1 MQSTSSGREDSTC
14 PPLSPIDPDD
24 LILLSALLPVEPPRP
39 TCRGRRLAG
48 VAAVT
53 FALIATTVA
62 GQEPEAEVP
71 AGPAA
76 PAEEIAVPSAIGPD
90 DVRPHVEYLA
100 HPDRLG
106 RQGEGLAAAGRYIE
120 QQFRQQKLR
129 PLFGDS
135 FRQEIP
141 DGSGDPMTPPLGTNI
156 GAVLPGSD
164 AALRDEYILVTAHYD
179 HLGVRRG
186 VVYPGAD
193 DNATGVA
200 MMLECARQLAVSPA
214 RPRRSIAFVAFDLEE
229 RLLYGSRWFA
239 AHPPW
244 NIRQVKLF
252 ITADML
258 GRSLGDLPLPA
269 VFVMGSERS
278 DEVRRLLDR
287 LRPPDGLEL
296 ARIGGDIVGTRS
308 DYGPFRDYRIP
319 FLFFSTGEHPD
330 YHTPRDTPDRV
341 DFAKCA
347 RISNVILSVTRAAA
361 DAAQAPQWQ
370 ADPPRDIGEVATILR
385 VTDLLL
391 DSESNGERTMSDL
404 QRAFVTQ
411 VNAKARYIVKRGRIS
426 GEERVWLARAA
437 QILLYSM
444 F

>member
-1 MQSTSSGREDSTC
+1 MKCVSGTARSVAASFPGSLC
-14 PPLSPIDPDD
+14 
-24 LILLSALLPVEPPRP
+24 
-39 TCRGRRLAG
+39 RLAG
-48 VAAVT
+48 GVVLALILAVT
-53 FALIATTVA
+53 TPAAE
-62 GQEPEAEVP
+62 EPQRERPAE
-71 AGPAA
+71 AA
-76 PAEEIAVPSAIGPD
+76 PAKVEIEVPSVIDAEA
-90 DVRPHVEYLA
+90 VRPHIEYLA

-106 RQGEGLAAAGRYIE
+106 RQGEGLLAAGRYIE
-120 QQFRQQKLR
+120 QWFRDQKLQ
-129 PLFGDS
+129 PMFGDR

-141 DGSGDPMTPPLGTNI
+141 DGSDDPAAPPLGTNL

-164 AALRDEYILVTAHYD
+164 PELRDEYILVTAHYD

-186 VVYPGAD
+186 AVYPGAD
-193 DNATGVA
+193 DNASGVA
-200 MMLECARQLAVSPA
+200 MMLECARQLAQSPM
-214 RPRRSIAFVAFDLEE
+214 RPRRSIAFIAFDLEE

-252 ITADML
+252 ITADLL

-269 VFVMGSERS
+269 VFVVGSERS
-278 DEVRRLLDR
+278 DEVRQTLDR
-287 LRPPDGLEL
+287 LRPPEGLEL

-308 DYGPFRDYRIP
+308 DYGPFRDFRIP

-330 YHTPRDTPDRV
+330 YHTPRDTPDRI
-341 DFAKCA
+341 DFAKVA
-347 RISNVILSVTRAAA
+347 RVSNVILTLARRVA
-361 DAAQAPQWQ
+361 DADEAPRWQ
-370 ADPPRDIGEVATILR
+370 PNPPQDIHEVASILR

-391 DSESNGERTMSDL
+391 EAESAGQRKMSDL

-411 VNAKARYIVKRGRIS
+411 VHAKASFIVKRGRIS

>member
-1 MQSTSSGREDSTC
+1 MDLQNGRFPVTR
-14 PPLSPIDPDD
+14 
-24 LILLSALLPVEPPRP
+24 LLLAI
-39 TCRGRRLAG
+39 CRLAPLAATVIAL
-48 VAAVT
+48 VAA
-53 FALIATTVA
+53 IATGEKPDTRS
-62 GQEPEAEVP
+62 P
-71 AGPAA
+71 AGPDA
-76 PAEEIAVPSAIGPD
+76 PVLAPQPAIVVPSSIRPD
-90 DVRPHVEYLA
+90 EIRPHVEYLA

-106 RQGEGLAAAGRYIE
+106 RQGPGLAAAATYIE
-120 QQFRQQKLR
+120 EHFRKLSLQ
-129 PLFGDS
+129 PLFGNS

-141 DGSGDPMTPPLGTNI
+141 DSDPMAAALGTNL
-156 GAVLPGSD
+156 GAILPGSD
-164 AALRDEYILVTAHYD
+164 PALRDEYILVTAHYD

-200 MMLECARQLAVSPA
+200 MMLECARQLAEAPA
-214 RPRRSIAFVAFDLEE
+214 RPRRSIVFIAFDLEE

-244 NIRQVKLF
+244 DIRRIKLF

-269 VFVMGSERS
+269 VFVIGSERS
-278 DEVRRLLDR
+278 DEVRRILDR
-287 LRPPDGLEL
+287 IRPPEGLEL

-347 RISNVILSVTRAAA
+347 RISNVILATTRAAA
-361 DAAQAPQWQ
+361 DADGTPRWES
-370 ADPPRDIGEVATILR
+370 DPPRDLGEVAAILR

-391 DSESNGERTMSDL
+391 EAELSDQRRMSDL

-411 VNAKARYIVKRGRIS
+411 VNSKTRFIVRRGRIS
-426 GEERVWLARAA
+426 GEERLWLARAA